1 MKTIST
7 LFPSAHTSSAFQHS
21 SGLAVFAGLLTLGL
35 MSPSLVAQSAV
46 SGQVTLS
53 STLAVMAGGGSA
65 TPTTTAGAATSA
77 KLNAPNSVATDAAG
91 NLYIA
96 DATNNLIEQVSP
108 AGQIVVL
115 AGGGGTVPS
124 ATAETATSAKLSNPA
139 GVAVDA
145 SGNVYIA
152 DAGNNLVEQLS
163 PGGQIVVIAG
173 GGGTV
178 PSFTSGA
185 AASAQLNNPT
195 GVAVDS
201 SGNVYIADR
210 GNNLIEEVTSGQIV
224 AIVGGG
230 IKTPPEFS
238 SFTRDADTVALDNPS
253 AVAVDGAGDVYFID
267 QGRSDI
273 DELTG
278 GQVGIV
284 FGGGSTPPSLTA
296 QPAANAEFNAP
307 AGLTL
312 DSKGN
317 FYIADQ
323 GNNLVEEIS
332 GGQIIVLLAG
342 GGGTV
347 PTTAAGAA
355 TSAALNSPAG
365 AVADA
370 TGNVYI
376 ADRGNNLVEKL
387 ERSQAVLPATA
398 IGSTSASQNIEIQLQ
413 AATVVTSITA
423 PKASNGTQEFT
434 VGTVSGCTVGGA
446 SNPAG
451 SVCIVPVTFNPA
463 YPGLRTATLAV
474 NNGSTV
480 VGTVGLYGTGLGPEI
495 VQSPGS
501 LSVIAGGGTTVPSTT
516 ATAPLSTLVANPLGD
531 AVDGAGNLYF
541 VSGTNGNGMVDEISA
556 TTGQL
561 TVVAGGGAT
570 VPTTTPMPATSAS
583 ITPYGIAVD
592 AAGNLYIGDYGNN
605 QVEEV
610 DATTG
615 QIVVIAGNNS
625 GNGASTTP
633 EPALSAAI
641 YPFGVAVDTTGNVY
655 IVDRDGEYGDGTI
668 DEIPAGTGQ
677 IVVVAGAGFSQSS
690 PQSPLTFGF
699 YQPTNV
705 AVDGAGNYYIA
716 DAGDDRVEEVNVSTG
731 LISVLAGFGPDLP
744 GTTPT
749 PATNASLNNPFSVA
763 VDAAGNVYIAEGS
776 NAFVDQVNPAGQIVR
791 IAGGGT
797 TPASVGPEAAT
808 SAQLYNPT
816 GVAIDGAGNLYITDS
831 TNNLVEKIA
840 ATALPL
846 SFSDTYVGATN
857 AAPQTVTIGNIGN
870 QTLNIASVS
879 TAADFPATGS
889 TCAATSQAL
898 TQGTS
903 CLLVYGFLP
912 TTAGMLNEMATL
924 TDNTLNATNAQQ
936 TISLTGTGVAAIVP
950 VNPGTYTIA
959 ANPTTLTVKAGQ
971 TGTATITLT
980 PTGGYTGSVMLSCA
994 NLPAN
999 TQCAFSQTGGG
1010 TDTVMMSGNNQAV
1023 PVTLTIQTNVLQT
1036 VASAREQNPLNPIL
1050 PALAFWFPGGILGLA
1065 GFGSGKKKG
1074 KKKEWMRGQS
1084 RLLGIALLVLLTG
1097 TMAGVLAGCG
1107 GGSHSPTTPAG
1118 TSTVTV
1124 TSTAPAG
1131 SSGLSQSVTF
1141 TLTITQ

>member
-7 LFPSAHTSSAFQHS
+7 LFPSAHKSSAWLRS
-21 SGLAVFAGLLTLGL
+21 AGLAIICLLAFGLASSNLG
-35 MSPSLVAQSAV
+35 AQAV

-53 STLAVMAGGGSA
+53 STLAVIAGGGSA

-124 ATAETATSAKLSNPA
+124 ATAEAATSAKLSNPA
-139 GVAVDA
+139 GLAVDA

-152 DAGNNLVEQLS
+152 DAGNKLVEQLS

-185 AASAQLNNPT
+185 AASAQLSNPT
-195 GVAVDS
+195 GVAVDAA
-201 SGNVYIADR
+201 GDVYIADQ
-210 GNNLIEEVTSGQIV
+210 GNNLIEEVTTGQIV

-238 SFTRDADTVALDNPS
+238 SFTRDADTVALMNPS
-253 AVAVDGAGDVYFID
+253 AVAVDGAGDVYFVD

-307 AGLTL
+307 TGLTL

-342 GGGTV
+342 GGSTV
-347 PTTAAGAA
+347 PTTAGGTPGAA
-355 TSAALNSPAG
+355 QLNSPAD

-370 TGNVYI
+370 AGNVYI
-376 ADRGNNLVEKL
+376 ADRGNNLVEKV
-387 ERSQAVLPATA
+387 ERSQTVLPATA
-398 IGSTSASQNIEIQLQ
+398 VGSTSSSQTIQVQLQ
-413 AATVVTSITA
+413 SASAISGITV
-423 PKASNGTQEFT
+423 PKTSNGAQEFT
-434 VGTVSGCTVGGA
+434 IGTITGCTVGGA

-451 SVCIVPVTFNPA
+451 TVCIVPVTFSPA
-463 YPGLRTATLAV
+463 YPGLRSASLIV
-474 NNGSTV
+474 NNGSAV
-480 VGTVGLYGTGLGPEI
+480 VGTAGLYGTGLGP
-495 VQSPGS
+495 VLTQSPGS
-501 LSVIAGGGTTVPSTT
+501 VSVIAGGGSTVPGTT
-516 ATAPLSTLVANPLGD
+516 ATAPLSTLVANPLGE
-531 AVDGAGNLYF
+531 AVDGAGNLYV
-541 VSGTNGNGMVDEISA
+541 VSGTNGHGMVNEISA
-556 TTGQL
+556 TNGQITL
-561 TVVAGGGAT
+561 VAGAGAT

-592 AAGNLYIGDYGNN
+592 GAGNLYIADYGNGL
-605 QVEEV
+605 VEEV
-610 DATTG
+610 DATTH
-615 QIVVIAGNNS
+615 QIVAIAGNNS

-633 EPALSAAI
+633 EPALTAAI
-641 YPFGVAVDTTGNVY
+641 YPFGVAVDTTGNIY
-655 IVDRDGEYGDGTI
+655 ILDRDGEYGDGTV
-668 DEIPAGTGQ
+668 DKIPAGTGQ
-677 IVVVAGAGFSQSS
+677 IVVVAGAGFSQAS

-731 LISVLAGFGPDLP
+731 LISVLAGFGPDVP

-749 PATNASLNNPFSVA
+749 TATNASLNNPFSVA
-763 VDAAGNVYIAEGS
+763 VDAAGDVYIAEGS
-776 NAFVDQVNPAGQIVR
+776 NNFVDEVNPAGQIVR

-797 TPASVGPEAAT
+797 TAPTSAVSVAT
-808 SAQLYNPT
+808 SAQLNNPT
-816 GVAIDGAGNLYITDS
+816 GIAIDGAGNLYITDS

-857 AAPQTVTIGNIGN
+857 ATPQTIAIGNIGN

-889 TCAATSQAL
+889 CAAAAQAL
-898 TQGTS
+898 TPGTS

-912 TTAGMLNEMATL
+912 TTAGALNEMATL
-924 TDNTLNATNAQQ
+924 TDNSLNATNAQQ

-959 ANPTTLTVKAGQ
+959 ANPTTVTVKAGQ
-971 TGTATITLT
+971 TGTATVTLT
-980 PTGGYTGSVMLSCA
+980 PTGGYTGSVILSCA

-999 TQCAFSQTGGG
+999 TQCVFSQTSGG
-1010 TDTVMMSGNNQAV
+1010 TNTVMLSGDNQAV
-1023 PVTLTIQTNVLQT
+1023 PVTLTIQTNVQQT
-1036 VASAREQNPLNPIL
+1036 IASAREQNPLNPIL
-1050 PALAFWFPGGILGLA
+1050 PALAFWFPGGIVGLA
-1065 GFGSGKKKG
+1065 GFGAGKKKG
-1074 KKKEWMRGQS
+1074 KKGSMRGRS

-1097 TMAGVLAGCG
+1097 AMAGGLMGCG

-1124 TSTAPAG
+1124 ISTAPAG
-1131 SSGLSQSVTF
+1131 SSGLSQSATF
-1141 TLTITQ
+1141 TLTVTH